1 MKTKNRELKINNFQ
15 KFEISKMCYYVTPK
29 IHQRQYPWKLAI
41 N

>member
-15 KFEISKMCYYVTPK
+15 KFKISKMCYYVTPE
-29 IHQRQYPWKLAI
+29 IHQRQHTWKLAA